1 MPNSADRGA
10 ESLSCGG
17 RKGLQRMCNELSP
30 TCIWPRNT
38 LHLLGLLQDGFA
50 PRLHLLPTTIS
61 EHIDC
66 LVMYASK
73 SPSCIDRK
81 WAMEVAGCAT
91 QSPLIALLREASSS
105 GSYWLGGVAY
115 KQASHLRAVPDDV
128 AHWIRQSL
136 LDSARTGF
144 QLPTTST
151 PEAATPLFAK

>member
-1 MPNSADRGA
+1 
-10 ESLSCGG
+10 
-17 RKGLQRMCNELSP
+17 
-30 TCIWPRNT
+30 
-38 LHLLGLLQDGFA
+38 
-50 PRLHLLPTTIS
+50 
-61 EHIDC
+61 
-66 LVMYASK
+66 
-73 SPSCIDRK
+73 
-81 WAMEVAGCAT
+81 MEVAGCAT
-91 QSPLIALLREASSS
+91 QSTLIALLREAISS